1 MVKKRD
7 WRLVSRSIFG
17 PIILLLLVAG
27 AYAAVIYGFSH
38 FEYDSEWRS
47 EQENFETLAANAV
60 FEKQRLAA
68 SAESAQTYTSKY
80 SLGTND
86 VYGIISGFLN
96 KTMLTVETY
105 TFKWTKSLSFKRMYD
120 HAFQLSDDSDLKFC
134 KPSTKIIDI
143 IFRSILPIFTTF
155 AVGASVSAIHSI
167 VTNVLQICI
176 RHKKHEAWTVGRNR
190 MLRVNVVAAMV
201 VAIVYFVVCFFLI
214 TLACTRWQDVS
225 YADGVKITINLIAT
239 LPPKVKQVSHLEF
252 WMYIHIC
259 CYQTSI
265 IDAHTLA
272 ALSFVIHSGTA
283 YVIFTLINLMKT
295 WRISEFSIPLIK
307 DIDQADQVDKNM
319 QVQYKMKRA
328 EVLQK
333 NVVENLEQKK
343 VE

>member
-1 MVKKRD
+1 M
-7 WRLVSRSIFG
+7 
-17 PIILLLLVAG
+17 
-27 AYAAVIYGFSH
+27 H
-38 FEYDSEWRS
+38 
-47 EQENFETLAANAV
+47 
-60 FEKQRLAA
+60 
-68 SAESAQTYTSKY
+68 
-80 SLGTND
+80 
-86 VYGIISGFLN
+86 
-96 KTMLTVETY
+96 
-105 TFKWTKSLSFKRMYD
+105 
-120 HAFQLSDDSDLKFC
+120 
-134 KPSTKIIDI
+134 
-143 IFRSILPIFTTF
+143 
-155 AVGASVSAIHSI
+155 
-167 VTNVLQICI
+167 
-176 RHKKHEAWTVGRNR
+176 
-190 MLRVNVVAAMV
+190 
-201 VAIVYFVVCFFLI
+201 
-214 TLACTRWQDVS
+214 
-225 YADGVKITINLIAT
+225 LIAT

-252 WMYIHIC
+252 WMYRHIC